1 MYTYLKQLSTKPD
14 LTADF
19 FKNTQIRTA
28 EACGLSERTVR
39 RICSEAKEKAE
50 ESTSVMGFKS
60 PRKGYK
66 RAKIVSELGDF
77 DSDVVRRT
85 VHEFYD
91 RGEYPTV
98 QLILNNLRQKINFSG
113 CLRST
118 QYLLKNLKF
127 SYKKCND
134 GRKFLMERNDIV
146 ALRCKFLREICTLRE
161 MNDGRPIVYIDETWV
176 NQNHSRSMVWQNEH
190 GTEGLKIPTGKG
202 GRLIVCH
209 AGCARYGFIQGSK
222 LVFRS
227 NTGNTVDYHSQ
238 INAEIFK
245 NWFIQLLNN
254 LEEPS
259 VLVMDNASYH
269 STLVENCRWWT
280 DELTESKRSLERA
293 RREGLPDTNR
303 QAYQRQRN
311 QHLHK
316 IRLAKMSSWREFSAD
331 MNVNRWGKAFKW
343 AKSGSR
349 KNPMPTTV
357 KTSTGTYTTDLKDTL
372 DTFLEAYLP
381 EDQNTPAFV
390 PYDHQADN
398 TPADSTNAQEVKEAI
413 WKMKPGR
420 APGLDGITAKMLRV
434 VCPVISD
441 SITDLYDNCLRTAKF
456 PNCWKNACL
465 VIIPKGKGKNPLLT
479 GSYRPISLLP
489 TLGKALESLITLRLE
504 KETGLNEIGQ
514 QHGYVSG
521 RSTET
526 AIKALYNWTDQCT
539 NRIVVGA
546 FLDITGAFDYVRW
559 TPIFE
564 RLKVLKISNR
574 TLALLESYLTNRTA
588 TLSSD
593 NETRVRPMTR
603 GCPQGSR
610 LGPTLWKVAMS
621 DAFKSIGHQSH
632 MIAYADDIAL
642 AVGAARL
649 DTVKKRLMEYFDQLT
664 SWSNKYGL
672 NF

>member
-1 MYTYLKQLSTKPD
+1 
-14 LTADF
+14 
-19 FKNTQIRTA
+19 
-28 EACGLSERTVR
+28 
-39 RICSEAKEKAE
+39 
-50 ESTSVMGFKS
+50 
-60 PRKGYK
+60 
-66 RAKIVSELGDF
+66 
-77 DSDVVRRT
+77 
-85 VHEFYD
+85 
-91 RGEYPTV
+91 
-98 QLILNNLRQKINFSG
+98 
-113 CLRST
+113 
-118 QYLLKNLKF
+118 
-127 SYKKCND
+127 
-134 GRKFLMERNDIV
+134 
-146 ALRCKFLREICTLRE
+146 
-161 MNDGRPIVYIDETWV
+161 
-176 NQNHSRSMVWQNEH
+176 
-190 GTEGLKIPTGKG
+190 
-202 GRLIVCH
+202 
-209 AGCARYGFIQGSK
+209 
-222 LVFRS
+222 
-227 NTGNTVDYHSQ
+227 
-238 INAEIFK
+238 
-245 NWFIQLLNN
+245 
-254 LEEPS
+254 
-259 VLVMDNASYH
+259 
-269 STLVENCRWWT
+269 
-280 DELTESKRSLERA
+280 
-293 RREGLPDTNR
+293 
-303 QAYQRQRN
+303 
-311 QHLHK
+311 
-316 IRLAKMSSWREFSAD
+316 
-331 MNVNRWGKAFKW
+331 
-343 AKSGSR
+343 
-349 KNPMPTTV
+349 MPTTV

-381 EDQNTPAFV
+381 EDRNTPAFV
-390 PYDHQADN
+390 PYDHQADI
-398 TPADSTNAQEVKEAI
+398 TPADSTNAQEVKKAI

-434 VCPVISD
+434 AWPVISD
-441 SITDLYDNCLRTAKF
+441 SITDLYENCLRTAKF

-564 RLKVLKISNR
+564 RLKILKISNR
-574 TLALLESYLTNRTA
+574 MLALLESYLTNRTA

-621 DAFKSIGHQSH
+621 DAFKSIGHKSH

-649 DTVKKRLMEYFDQLT
+649 DTVKKRLMEYFDQLK

-672 NF
+672 NFSMAKSQIMTLKGGVKPTYTVTFGSSADAILIKATKTVKYLGVIIDPRRSYREHVEDISHKSKEMFTRLRSMTSANWGVEQRTSLVIYKGIFLPRITYAASIWQKALELKCSIKTLGSTQRDALRAITGAYRTTSTAALQVISGQLPLDLEVKRFVLRRSLKTNDITYQEYERDLKELLEVWQERWVTQDKGEWTFQLIPDVRIRYGLPLTMDHYTSQMLTGHGDFRGKLYSFNRVPAPGCACGNGSETVKHVLLACPRTKIQRENLKGKLQQEQSPWPPYDGAILTNKTTYEAFRTFARESLKQRTDR